1 MLFGASAILLYLI
14 ATGMVARL
22 LGRDYRTLKQQ
33 NRSSF
38 WRLSPAW
45 AAAICHIGALI
56 PVLWTPEGINFAFLA
71 SLTLASLIV
80 VLLLLMGAL
89 SKPLDTL
96 GLAIFPGAALS
107 IFLML
112 RYPPYVRTLGDMTLG
127 LQGHILISILS
138 FCMLNIASLQAAVL
152 AVQDSQ
158 LRSHRPN
165 RLIQA
170 LPPLQA
176 MESLL
181 FQIITIG
188 FILLTVSLA
197 SGSIYIDNLVE
208 QHLLHKIVLSSLAWL
223 VFAVL
228 LWGRF
233 RYGWRGQTAIR
244 WTLGGFFSLLLAYFG
259 TKIVLEIFLQRI

>member
-1 MLFGASAILLYLI
+1 MLFASSAILLYLV
-14 ATGMVARL
+14 ATGIVIRS
-22 LGRDYRTLKQQ
+22 LGEDYRTRKQQ
-33 NRSSF
+33 KNNGF

-45 AAAICHIGALI
+45 AAAICHVGTLI
-56 PVLWTPEGINFAFLA
+56 PVLWTPQGINFAFLV
-71 SLTLASLIV
+71 SLALASLIIV
-80 VLLLLMGAL
+80 VLFLIVAL
-89 SKPLDTL
+89 RNPVDS
-96 GLAIFPGAALS
+96 LAIAVFPGAVLS
-107 IFLML
+107 IFFLS
-112 RYPPYVRTLGDMTLG
+112 RYPPDMHTLSNMSLG

-152 AVQDSQ
+152 AIQDSQ

-181 FQIITIG
+181 FQMITIG
-188 FILLTVSLA
+188 FIFLTVSLA
-197 SGSIYIDNLVE
+197 SGGVYIDDFLK

-228 LWGRF
+228 LWGRI
-233 RYGWRGQTAIR
+233 RHGWRGQTAIR

-259 TKIVLEIFLQRI
+259 TKIVLEIFLHRV